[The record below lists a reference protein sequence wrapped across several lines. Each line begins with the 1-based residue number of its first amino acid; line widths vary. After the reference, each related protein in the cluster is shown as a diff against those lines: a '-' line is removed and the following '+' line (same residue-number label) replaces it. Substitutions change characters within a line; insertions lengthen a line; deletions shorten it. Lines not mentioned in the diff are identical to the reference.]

1 MRVFAVFPVLCEL
14 DSSEVRLDLKAV
26 AKKKT
31 AKNFFVTFLKG
42 IGCNWMVC
50 MAVFLQ
56 GQAQDMTGKVIAIY
70 LPIST
75 FVMCGFEHIP
85 ANFYLC
91 ILGLMANE
99 NDVTFADVLLK
110 NWIPVTLGNFFAGAF
125 IVAGGYSFIF
135 GRLGNRNTPETATA
149 VAEAARRSM
158 GFNKQPTQDVEK
170 GSLNSATAPSV
181 KDEEAAP
188 GAKPDDID
196 VAMNPEAGA

>member
-85 ANFYLC
+85 ANFYL
-91 ILGLMANE
+91 LGLAVITGQA
-99 NDVTFADVLLK
+99 DFAKVVLN
-110 NWIPVTLGNFFAGAF
+110 NWIPVTIGN
-125 IVAGGYSFIF
+125 
-135 GRLGNRNTPETATA
+135 
-149 VAEAARRSM
+149 
-158 GFNKQPTQDVEK
+158 
-170 GSLNSATAPSV
+170 
-181 KDEEAAP
+181 
-188 GAKPDDID
+188 
-196 VAMNPEAGA
+196 

>member
-91 ILGLMANE
+91 ILGLMANK

-125 IVAGGYSFIF
+125 IVAGGYSCFF
-135 GRLGNRNTPETATA
+135 GRLGSLLADKFSPKTQSKDVEAPTEPAATA
-149 VAEAARRSM
+149 IDTDLT
-158 GFNKQPTQDVEK
+158 GPT
-170 GSLNSATAPSV
+170 A
-181 KDEEAAP
+181 
-188 GAKPDDID
+188 
-196 VAMNPEAGA
+196 

>member
-1 MRVFAVFPVLCEL
+1 MG
-14 DSSEVRLDLKAV
+14 
-26 AKKKT
+26 
-31 AKNFFVTFLKG
+31 FFKG

-50 MAVFLQ
+50 MAVFLC
-56 GQAQDMTGKVIAIY
+56 GQSQDMVGKY
-70 LPIST
+70 LGIWFPIST

-135 GRLGNRNTPETATA
+135 GRLGSRAALDNAATINA
-149 VAEAARRSM
+149 AARRSI
-158 GFNKQPTQDVEK
+158 GFNEPEEQTQT
-170 GSLNSATAPSV
+170 TA
-181 KDEEAAP
+181 KAQE
-188 GAKPDDID
+188 PD
-196 VAMNPEAGA
+196 